1 MRVVGYV
8 RDASA
13 ASDEP
18 PAFAQGEDIRR
29 WVAAHGHRLIA
40 TCQDVAQPG
49 HDLGRDGYRALAGI
63 VRAGQADAVLVS
75 SLATLSPDKV
85 TQEVMIWELRSRG
98 VSVLSTE
105 ETDLVELSDEPTEQ
119 IRLIVRTVL
128 AKAEAHLEL
137 VADARPPAELA
148 AGDEPAP
155 LPDEAE
161 PMPDVIQEIHDDE
174 NDVVIELIPP
184 QMRDVGGIRPAR

>member
-49 HDLGRDGYRALAGI
+49 HELGRDGYKALVGI
-63 VRAGQADAVLVS
+63 VRSGQADAVLVS
-75 SLATLSPDKV
+75 SLTTLSPDKV

-105 ETDLVELSDEPTEQ
+105 EADLVELSDEPTEQ

-137 VADARPPAELA
+137 VADVHGPGDLA
-148 AGDEPAP
+148 PEGGPAP
-155 LPDEAE
+155 LPDEATAAL
-161 PMPDVIQEIHDDE
+161 DQVQEIHDDE